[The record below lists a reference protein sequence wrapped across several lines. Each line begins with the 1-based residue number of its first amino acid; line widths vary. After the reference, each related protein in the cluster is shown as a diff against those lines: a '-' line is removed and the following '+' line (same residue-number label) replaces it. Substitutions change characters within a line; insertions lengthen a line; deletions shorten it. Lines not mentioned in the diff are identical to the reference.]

1 MIFSW
6 QPIAGGFFVMFRSAG
21 SMDLYSTLSYSV
33 VATLSYVV
41 LLHYSV
47 PMCLSSGYFLYPL
60 IHRWSWRMASFFIIH
75 IVFYFLVLMLL
86 LEGLFLL
93 YCSYKFLTHLVC
105 PCFLMRCHSCLWDI
119 KLHVHTLLYSCSCE
133 VYSMDTVFVC
143 YRTVCLYITIPIFIV
158 CIISLSVSRDD
169 SSIEANIWNGGV
181 CVIFFFIIISGL
193 AFPNG
198 KWKQLLILYIIT
210 CMCSKNV

>member
-1 MIFSW
+1 
-6 QPIAGGFFVMFRSAG
+6 
-21 SMDLYSTLSYSV
+21 
-33 VATLSYVV
+33 
-41 LLHYSV
+41 
-47 PMCLSSGYFLYPL
+47 MCLSSGYFLYL
-60 IHRWSWRMASFFIIH
+60 SFTDDH
-75 IVFYFLVLMLL
+75 DVWL
-86 LEGLFLL
+86 LFLL
-93 YCSYKFLTHLVC
+93 YILCFISLFWCSSWKACFCYNYCSYKFLTHLVC

-119 KLHVHTLLYSCSCE
+119 KLLVHTLLYSCSCE
-133 VYSMDTVFVC
+133 VYSMDTVFLC
-143 YRTVCLYITIPIFIV
+143 YRTVCLYITIPVFIV